1 MGILLKEHS
10 TYKLILTE
18 SFDLISQ
25 DDKINYL
32 WNNSLDPIIPRKFK
46 TERGRDYYCFT
57 YTRSANEVIL
67 NSEYFVGIDWLT
79 KDRYI
84 HVEPKLNF
92 EVVNSFDKISSI
104 TDDISQEE
112 INKLNEDVEINI
124 INSFKINEGYVS
136 PIKEVNVIAMLL
148 KIMPHSQVAK
158 ESQNLLLIDWE
169 APKIEINQQQD
180 LLTPFLIVKYLKL
193 LQAIAKKGLKKS
205 YYKVRENLQNRI
217 KGKVIVG
224 QQIKQNIF
232 KNQITST
239 VCEYQVFGDDSVE
252 NRFLKKVFIF
262 CVQYVE
268 NNKHYFSD
276 NNMKWIINYIQTSFQ
291 HVSSSVDIHEIKHLK
306 HNPFYSD
313 YKDAIKVGQLIINRF
328 SYNITNA
335 TAQKIATPPF
345 WIDMPKMFELYV
357 YALFLDD
364 NPNLSTENF
373 NYQFSTSGNSLDFLI
388 SHLDTKI
395 VVDTKYKLKYNY
407 SQIHNDIRQ
416 VAGYARLKKVRTEL
430 GLFNSNDEIPCLIIY
445 PHPAENSD
453 NNINLNIE
461 NLLKGASAVEAYN
474 NIFKLGINLPF
485 IM

>member
-32 WNNSLDPIIPRKFK
+32 WNNPLYPISPRKFK
-46 TERGRDYYCFT
+46 TERGKDYYCFT
-57 YTRSANEVIL
+57 YTRSEKEVAL
-67 NSEYFVGIDWLT
+67 KSEYFVGIDWLT

-92 EVVNSFDKISSI
+92 VVLNSFDKISSI

-112 INKLNEDVEINI
+112 INKLNEDVESNI
-124 INSFKINEGYVS
+124 INSLKINEGDFS

-148 KIMPHSQVAK
+148 KIMSHSQVAK
-158 ESQNLLLIDWE
+158 ESQNLLLVDWE

-205 YYKVRENLQNRI
+205 YYKVQENLQNRI
-217 KGKVIVG
+217 KGKIVVG
-224 QQIKQNIF
+224 QQIKQNVF
-232 KNQITST
+232 KNQLTST
-239 VCEYQVFGDDSVE
+239 LCEYQVFGEDSVE
-252 NRFLKKVFIF
+252 NRFLKKVFII
-262 CVQYVE
+262 CSQYVE

-276 NNMKWIINYIQTSFQ
+276 NNMLWIINYIQPSFQ
-291 HVSSSVDIHEIKHLK
+291 HVSSFVDIHEIKHLK

-313 YKDAIKVGQLIINRF
+313 YKEAIKVGQLILKRF

-430 GLFNSNDEIPCLIIY
+430 GLFNSNDEVPCLIIY
-445 PHPAENSD
+445 PYPAENSG
-453 NNINLNIE
+453 NKINLNIE